1 MTRPSGKAAGAGV
14 GLKARHVPEI
24 LAGEPA
30 VGWFEVHA
38 ENFMGAGGAPH
49 AFLERIRGRFPLSV
63 HGVGLSI
70 GAAGGLDRGHLAR
83 LKQVVDRY
91 QPALV
96 SEHLAWSTH
105 QGRCFN
111 DLLALPYTSATLR
124 LVCDHVDQVQQ
135 ALGRPILLENPA
147 TYVTFAEST
156 IDEPDFITR
165 IADRTGCGLLLD
177 VNNVYVSCVNQGRDT
192 RGYLKRFPLGRVREI
207 HLAGHFADLDE
218 AGRPLLIDAH
228 DRPVAAPVWHLYARV
243 LEKTGPL
250 PTLIEWD
257 NDVPDWPVLAA
268 EAARAQ
274 AVMDLHR
281 GTGEVRHVA

>member
-1 MTRPSGKAAGAGV
+1 
-14 GLKARHVPEI
+14 
-24 LAGEPA
+24 
-30 VGWFEVHA
+30 
-38 ENFMGAGGAPH
+38 MGAGGAPH
-49 AFLERIRGRFPLSV
+49 AFLERIRARFPLSV

-70 GAAGGLDRGHLAR
+70 GAAGGIDRVHLAR
-83 LKQVVDRY
+83 LNQVVDRY
-91 QPALV
+91 QPDLV

-105 QGRCFN
+105 LGRYYN

-135 ALGRPILLENPA
+135 TLGRPILLENPA

-156 IDEPDFITR
+156 IDEPDFISHVT
-165 IADRTGCGLLLD
+165 DRTGCGLLLD
-177 VNNVYVSCVNQGRDT
+177 VNNIYVSCINQGRDT
-192 RGYLKRFPLGRVREI
+192 RIYLRRFPLDRVREI
-207 HLAGHFADLDE
+207 HLAGHAADRDE

-228 DRPVAAPVWHLYARV
+228 DRPVAAPVWHLYACV